1 MAWDMFTIPCAYP
14 KITMNENTQVAVV
27 PSLAPMISVPSGK
40 GFKQVQS
47 FGQGSAKT
55 IKTSLVEANPELK
68 GKALTKAVNS
78 VLTGEKSLREQL
90 GVAFVQACI
99 QNGKIP
105 DRGEVTKNGAKLIFV
120 NAVEQPDSIDEK
132 LNAMS
137 ADEVADMIHKL
148 EALLD
153 SKVEAMEK
161 AS

>member
-1 MAWDMFTIPCAYP
+1 
-14 KITMNENTQVAVV
+14 MNENTQVAVV

-47 FGQGSAKT
+47 FGRGSAKT

-120 NAVEQPDSIDEK
+120 NAVEPKEESMDEK